1 MTSKP
6 FDFTKPPVKR
16 EGMLVEE
23 SEEMSLEDQLV
34 EQMGQVRVLR
44 RYRAIY
50 NRLAQIAREGS
61 LMINHPDRGF
71 VLVEDLEE
79 YMMEKL

>member
-1 MTSKP
+1 MTSNAYDYGKAVP
-6 FDFTKPPVKR
+6 KG
-16 EGMLVEE
+16 EGAEVYEE
-23 SEEMSLEDQLV
+23 PSLEDQLV

-50 NRLAQIAREGS
+50 NRLAQIAKEGN
-61 LMINHPDRGF
+61 LMINHPDKGF
-71 VLVEDLEE
+71 VLVEDLEQ